1 MSASIEDLAE
11 TAPNPTP
18 SDGKPDSDR
27 PWRIL
32 ELFAHNA
39 GLQEV
44 LAEVVLLIEE
54 RDSIC
59 QCAIM
64 ALREGRL
71 HSLISA
77 GIPRSLLDQLDG
89 ARVVG
94 NPGPADP
101 VSAFWAAPS
110 GFIDFSTAPGWEAW
124 RPLAEA
130 AGVRGCRAELIL
142 STAGEL
148 LGEVVAFAE
157 SGLPLKSVAP
167 EALRLA
173 ARIAGIAMEQHHLM
187 ADLLYHAHHD
197 AVTLLPNRFLLEER
211 LGRAMA
217 AADRRG
223 SGAALLHINLDRF
236 QTVNDLL
243 GRGIGD
249 LLLQQAARRME
260 TGLAEGDTLART
272 AGDEFNAVLPGVE
285 SLDEAVRSGERLR
298 AMLAAP
304 FAVSGHELT
313 VTASI
318 GCALYP
324 THAADALSL
333 ERSAGAAL
341 NRAKHDGRNC
351 VRGFVPGEAEPAQQ
365 KARLESALSQ
375 ALTRGEFGLVFQPQ
389 IGLKTMTLSG
399 AEALLRWHHPVIGLV
414 SPTAFVPIA
423 EETGLIV
430 PIGQWVL
437 REACRESAAWRRLGF
452 RGRIA
457 INVSPVQF
465 GQDDFVAS
473 VKSAMEDAC
482 VPPEAVELELTE
494 GALAG
499 DVRGVAEKMR
509 KLKSLGLSLAVD
521 DFGTGYSSLSHLQEL
536 PLDVIKIDISFVRQI
551 AAADDRSPVIETIVA
566 MAHALG
572 KTLVAEGV
580 ETLTQQ
586 AYLAALG
593 CDAVQGF
600 LHGRPAPAP
609 DFRAKWLG

>member
-1 MSASIEDLAE
+1 MSAWLENAVDE
-11 TAPNPTP
+11 PRPTP
-18 SDGKPDSDR
+18 PDAGPDADR

-44 LAEVVLLIEE
+44 LAEVILLIEE
-54 RDSIC
+54 RDFTC
-59 QCAIM
+59 RCAIM

-71 HSLISA
+71 HSIASA
-77 GIPRSLLDQLDG
+77 GVPRNLLNQFDG

-94 NPGPADP
+94 DPSQADP

-110 GFIDFSTAPGWEAW
+110 GFVDFWNTPGWDAW

-130 AGVRGCRAELIL
+130 AGVRGCRAEPIL

-148 LGEVVAFAE
+148 LGEVVAFTE
-157 SGLPLKSVAP
+157 SGPPAKTIAP

-187 ADLLYHAHHD
+187 EDMLYHAHHD
-197 AVTLLPNRFLLEER
+197 SVTLLPNRFLLDER
-211 LGRAMA
+211 LGQAMA
-217 AADRRG
+217 AAGRSG
-223 SGAALLHINLDRF
+223 SGVALLHVNLDRF

-260 TGLAEGDTLART
+260 TGLTAEDTLART
-272 AGDEFNAVLPGVE
+272 AGDEFSAVLPGVK
-285 SLDEAVRSGERLR
+285 SLDHAVRSAERLR
-298 AMLAAP
+298 ARMAAP
-304 FAVSGHELT
+304 FAVGGHELT

-324 THAADALSL
+324 EHAADALSL
-333 ERSAGAAL
+333 ERSASAAL
-341 NRAKHDGRNC
+341 HRAKHAGRNC
-351 VRGFVPGEAEPAQQ
+351 VRGFVPGEAASAQQ

-375 ALTRGEFGLVFQPQ
+375 ALTRGEFRLVYQPQ
-389 IGLKTMTLSG
+389 IGLGTMTLCG

-414 SPTAFVPIA
+414 SPTAFIPIA

-437 REACRESAAWRRLGF
+437 REACREAAAWRGLGF
-452 RGRIA
+452 PGRIA

-465 GQDDFVAS
+465 RQDDFVAL
-473 VKSAMEDAC
+473 VKTALGDTR
-482 VPPEAVELELTE
+482 VPPDAVELELTE
-494 GALAG
+494 SALAG
-499 DVRGVAEKMR
+499 DVVRVAEKMR
-509 KLKSLGLSLAVD
+509 ELKSLGLSFAVD
-521 DFGTGYSSLSHLQEL
+521 DFGIGYSSLSHLQEL
-536 PLDVIKIDISFVRQI
+536 PVDVVKIDISFVRQI

-580 ETLTQQ
+580 ETLAQQ
-586 AYLAALG
+586 VYLAALG

-600 LHGRPAPAP
+600 LYGRPAPAA
-609 DFRAKWLG
+609 DFTAKWMA

>member
-1 MSASIEDLAE
+1 MNACVENVAVAAE
-11 TAPNPTP
+11 NPML
-18 SDGKPDSDR
+18 SEGGPDTDR

-44 LAEVVLLIEE
+44 LAEVILLIEE
-54 RDSIC
+54 RESIC

-71 HSLISA
+71 HCIASA
-77 GIPRSLLDQLDG
+77 GVPRNLLSQFDKIQ
-89 ARVVG
+89 VVG
-94 NPGPADP
+94 SSPLADP

-110 GFIDFSTAPGWEAW
+110 GFVDFSTAPGWDAW

-130 AGVRGCRAELIL
+130 AGVRGCRAEPIL
-142 STAGEL
+142 SAAGEL

-157 SGLPLKSVAP
+157 SGLPAKSVAP
-167 EALRLA
+167 EALRLS

-197 AVTLLPNRFLLEER
+197 SVTLLPNRFLLEEH
-211 LGRAMA
+211 LGQAMV
-217 AADRRG
+217 AADRAG
-223 SGAALLHINLDRF
+223 SGVALLHVNLDRF

-249 LLLQQAARRME
+249 LVLQQAARRME
-260 TGLAEGDTLART
+260 MGLAAEGTLART
-272 AGDEFNAVLPGVE
+272 AGDEFSAVLPGVN
-285 SLDEAVRSGERLR
+285 SLQHAVRCAERLR
-298 AMLAAP
+298 ARMEAP

-324 THAADALSL
+324 KHAADALSL
-333 ERSAGAAL
+333 ERSAVSAL
-341 NRAKHDGRNC
+341 HRAKHAGRNC
-351 VRGFVPGEAEPAQQ
+351 VRGFVPGEAGHAEQ
-365 KARLESALSQ
+365 KARLESALGQ
-375 ALTRGEFGLVFQPQ
+375 ALTRGEFGLVYQPQ
-389 IGLKTMTLSG
+389 IGLGTMTLSG
-399 AEALLRWHHPVIGLV
+399 AEALLRWRHPVIGLV
-414 SPTAFVPIA
+414 SPTAFIPIA

-430 PIGQWVL
+430 PLGRWVL
-437 REACRESAAWRRLGF
+437 REACREAEAWRRRGF
-452 RGRIA
+452 RGRVA
-457 INVSPVQF
+457 INGSPVQF

-473 VKSAMEDAC
+473 VKTALDDTGA
-482 VPPEAVELELTE
+482 PPDAVELELTE
-494 GALAG
+494 SALAG
-499 DVRGVAEKMR
+499 DVRRVAEKMR
-509 KLKSLGLSLAVD
+509 DLKSLGLSVAVD
-521 DFGTGYSSLSHLQEL
+521 DFGTGYSSLSHLHEL
-536 PLDVIKIDISFVRQI
+536 PVDVIKIDISFVRQI
-551 AAADDRSPVIETIVA
+551 TGPEDSSPVIETIIA

-580 ETLTQQ
+580 QTLEQQ

-600 LHGRPAPAP
+600 LHGRPVPAA
-609 DFRAKWLG
+609 DFTATWLG

>member
-1 MSASIEDLAE
+1 MSAWLENVAVA
-11 TAPNPTP
+11 APRP
-18 SDGKPDSDR
+18 SPPDGGPASDR

-32 ELFAHNA
+32 ELFARNA
-39 GLQEV
+39 GLEDVLTEV
-44 LAEVVLLIEE
+44 ILLIEE

-64 ALREGRL
+64 VLREGRL
-71 HSLISA
+71 HCVASA
-77 GIPRSLLDQLDG
+77 GVPRNLLNQFNGLH
-89 ARVVG
+89 VVG
-94 NPGPADP
+94 SSSSVDP
-101 VSAFWAAPS
+101 ISAFWAAPS
-110 GFIDFSTAPGWEAW
+110 GFVDFSTAPGWDAW

-130 AGVRGCRAELIL
+130 AGVRGCRAEPIL
-142 STAGEL
+142 STAGEV
-148 LGEVVAFAE
+148 LGEVVVFVEA
-157 SGLPLKSVAP
+157 GLPAKSVAP

-197 AVTLLPNRFLLEER
+197 SVTLLPNRFLLDER
-211 LGRAMA
+211 LGQAMA
-217 AADRRG
+217 AADR
-223 SGAALLHINLDRF
+223 SGTGVALLHVNLDRF

-243 GRGIGD
+243 GRGVGD

-260 TGLAEGDTLART
+260 TGLAAEDTLART
-272 AGDEFNAVLPGVE
+272 AGDEFSAVLPGVK
-285 SLDEAVRSGERLR
+285 SLDHAIRSAERLR
-298 AMLAAP
+298 ARLAAP

-333 ERSAGAAL
+333 ERCADAAL
-341 NRAKHDGRNC
+341 HRAKHAGRNC
-351 VRGFVPGEAEPAQQ
+351 VRGFVPGEAGSAQQ

-375 ALTRGEFGLVFQPQ
+375 ALTRGEFRLVYQPQ
-389 IGLKTMTLSG
+389 IGLETMALSG

-414 SPTAFVPIA
+414 SPTAFIPIA

-437 REACRESAAWRRLGF
+437 REACREAAAWRGLGF

-473 VKSAMEDAC
+473 VKAALDDAR
-482 VPPEAVELELTE
+482 VPPDAVELELTE
-494 GALAG
+494 SALAG
-499 DVRGVAEKMR
+499 DVGRVAEKMHD
-509 KLKSLGLSLAVD
+509 LKSLGLSFAVD

-536 PLDVIKIDISFVRQI
+536 PVDVIKIDISFVRQI
-551 AAADDRSPVIETIVA
+551 AAADDRSPVIETIIA
-566 MAHALG
+566 IGHALG

-580 ETLTQQ
+580 ETPTQQ

-600 LHGRPAPAP
+600 LHGRPVPAA
-609 DFRAKWLG
+609 DFTAKWIG